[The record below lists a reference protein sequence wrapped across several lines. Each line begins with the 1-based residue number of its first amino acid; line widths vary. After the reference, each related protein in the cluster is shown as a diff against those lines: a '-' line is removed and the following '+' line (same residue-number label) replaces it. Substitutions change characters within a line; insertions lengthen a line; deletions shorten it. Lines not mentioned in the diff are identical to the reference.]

1 MSSANCSTCTS
12 LLRYIQVFTYRYF
25 LHRWPNLC
33 VLAVPTAPATTG
45 EEGADD
51 KPRKREPV
59 GCIVCKIDVEGGEGE
74 SPDLDIH
81 SLAVSKEQNE
91 DIIYSGYIGMLAVQK
106 EHRRFGLG
114 TALIHRAIYR
124 MKELGCES
132 IKLETEASNT
142 KAMSLYENKFGFIRE
157 ELLKKYYL
165 NWGDAYRL
173 RLWFDTS

>member
-1 MSSANCSTCTS
+1 M
-12 LLRYIQVFTYRYF
+12 
-25 LHRWPNLC
+25 
-33 VLAVPTAPATTG
+33 LAVPTASVTG
-45 EEGADD
+45 DKGPDD
-51 KPRKREPV
+51 KPRKFKPV

-81 SLAVSKEQNE
+81 SLSASKENK
-91 DIIYSGYIGMLAVQK
+91 DIMYSGYIGMLAVQK

-114 TALIHRAIYR
+114 TALIHRAISR

-132 IKLETEASNT
+132 IKLETEASNS
-142 KAMSLYENKFGFIRE
+142 KAMSLYENRFGFIRE